1 MSKVIYTKYNQNR
14 NEKFQTRTSIIKD
27 GDKKYVI
34 KSAAN
39 EAAKDFV
46 NKFPEKYNMTK
57 SIYLNM
63 DFLPCDIK
71 DGVVYYDFLKG
82 KSLDSQIEKYTNDVD
97 KLVSV
102 IKGILDKY
110 FVLNDNVKSKF
121 VLDEKFKEVF
131 GEINCSE
138 LSCIKP
144 VNLDVILDNLIMQ
157 EDGTVT
163 VYDYEW
169 VFDMTVPVDFVLYR
183 ILSRIYDKYFSD
195 LSAQIDFEDFVKKF
209 DIESNERSIYEEME
223 KRFIKYVYDNNDPVF
238 SNAEYRNGAR
248 TIDDLNRKLD
258 DTEYRLED
266 MINEHAKVSKA
277 FIEVNEELNR
287 IRNSKMWKVSKPVR
301 FVTRKT
307 RTCFRIGLKGT
318 IKEAK
323 RKIVLKK
330 GDYIWK
336 PTNKELEK
344 QRKYKSEVN
353 PKISI
358 LTPLFKTPDSF
369 LREMIDSVVAQTY
382 ENWELCLV
390 DFSPADY
397 YEVENIVKEYDD
409 SRIKYYRD
417 ENVNIPEN
425 TNTCIEKATGDYL
438 AILDHDDILH
448 PSALYMCVKEIDAG
462 SDFVYTDEIKFEG
475 DLNHCYAPNFKPDF
489 APEDLLASNYICHFN
504 VFKKSLLDKAGL
516 YRTEAN
522 GSQDHDVVLRM
533 TKLAEK
539 IAHVPYLLY
548 FWRNHPGSVASN
560 IDAKPYATLAG
571 IWSVEQ
577 RLKSD
582 GYDIEA
588 SSVINNIP
596 IYRLKASTSKIDDVL
611 VVVYGNNPDEIN
623 KTKESLLQQ
632 NISNADIVCVDDYV
646 ASKTTISDKALNEI
660 LEKTEK
666 KYVLL
671 IREGTVLVSD
681 NAINEM
687 RTYIQF
693 EGVAVVDSKV
703 IDENEKLY
711 SAGVSVSNKFENNVK
726 LRGKGANRD
735 FGGFENAFIH
745 ARNVSAALGICTLID
760 RSMWLNSDVEI
771 DSSENAILQKSFK
784 MTEGRVAWTPFAEV
798 QIDGTYYD
806 GLLRNEHYRSIGATD
821 RDPYFSDYVI
831 KYSFE

>member
-27 GDKKYVI
+27 DENKYVVKAYANI
-34 KSAAN
+34 AASDFISA
-39 EAAKDFV
+39 
-46 NKFPEKYNMTK
+46 FPEKYNMTK
-57 SIYLNM
+57 SIYPNM
-63 DFLPCDIK
+63 DFLPCNLK

-82 KSLDSQIEKYTNDVD
+82 KSLDSQIEKYTNDVN
-97 KLVSV
+97 KLVDV
-102 IKGILDKY
+102 IKEILDKY
-110 FVLNDNVKSKF
+110 FVLNDGVKTSF
-121 VLDEKFKEVF
+121 VLDANFKEVF
-131 GEINCSE
+131 GEIDCRKY
-138 LSCIKP
+138 SCIRP
-144 VNLDVILDNLIMQ
+144 VNLDVILDNLIMK

-169 VFDMTVPVDFVLYR
+169 VFDMTVPVNFVLYR

-195 LSAQIDFEDFVKKF
+195 LSAQIDFEEFVKKF
-209 DIESNERSIYEEME
+209 NIESDERSIYEEME
-223 KRFIKYVYDNNDPVF
+223 NRFIKYVYDNNDPIF

-248 TIDDLNRKLD
+248 TVDDLVRKLD

-287 IRNSKMWKVSKPVR
+287 IRNSKMWKASKPIR
-301 FVTRKT
+301 FVARKA

-330 GDYIWK
+330 GDYLWK
-336 PTNKELEK
+336 PTSKELEK
-344 QRKYKSEVN
+344 QRKYISECN

-358 LTPLFKTPDSF
+358 LTPLFKTPDLF

-397 YEVENIVKEYDD
+397 YEVENIVKEYKD

-596 IYRLKASTSKIDDVL
+596 VYRLKASVSEIKDVL
-611 VVVYGNNPDEIN
+611 VVIYGNDVKKIN
-623 KTKESLLQQ
+623 QTKKSILQQ
-632 NISNADIVCVDDYV
+632 KILESDIVLVDDLV
-646 ASKTTISDKALNEI
+646 SSKTTISDKALYE
-660 LEKTEK
+660 LLSETDK

-671 IREGTVLVSD
+671 IKEGTVFTSD
-681 NAINEM
+681 NGINEM

-693 EGVAVVDSKV
+693 EGVSAVDSKV
-703 IDENEKLY
+703 IDENGKLY
-711 SAGVSVSNKFENNVK
+711 SAGVSVSNIFENNVK

-745 ARNVSAALGICTLID
+745 ARNVSAALGICTLLD
-760 RSMWLNSDVEI
+760 RNMWLNSDVEI

-798 QIDGTYYD
+798 QINGTSYD
-806 GLLRNEHYRSIGATD
+806 GLLRDEHYRSIGATD
-821 RDPYFSDYVI
+821 KDPYFSDYVI